1 MDKQI
6 FISAAV
12 KEKSTHLSDIY
23 GVIGVCGIVG
33 NLVAR
38 VLLDHGFQVIGT
50 DIKSEDECGFKYT
63 LEDYKLP
70 IYFKNHPE
78 TFFSSSKYIVP
89 PPSLSKDSEL
99 FEKIKGSRLN
109 GKSKV
114 LEVDELIK
122 RIKPDKPVICVTGTN
137 GKTTTTSLIK
147 HICYHVGMV
156 PVEHGFKDLQGNV
169 EYIPPLQCR
178 LKGDLAVL
186 ETGTFGIPGD
196 LKKIL
201 ERCDPSCG
209 IVTNITPDHIHK
221 DGSFLNYALIKG
233 EFVDYLKDKQLILNA
248 DDPTEMGLIKS
259 SQPSGNIIT
268 FGVDCKPSNEKQKKC
283 WCGRDLSIKETISGM
298 GYYNCECGLK
308 RPQPH
313 YLATKIKMKSFT
325 LQTPEET
332 LDVTLR
338 INGLHNIYNAVG
350 AIAVAVESLNI
361 PLRSIISAVESFE
374 GIPGRLDHLGT
385 YEDKDVIIDY
395 AHNPA
400 GVGTVLQ
407 ELKKSYQKIAVVI
420 TVSSESG
427 ESGDMEILNES
438 LKIADFTIPSS
449 FYSRK
454 AAELTESNKIIF
466 TKASSDKFKE
476 GTLGATLKQVLEG
489 LKKGLECDVDAVV
502 CLGEAAF
509 KYKKEIYKDIHRVKD

>member
-6 FISAAV
+6 FKSKAI
-12 KEKSTHLSDIY
+12 KEELTPSSDIY

-38 VLLDHGFQVIGT
+38 VLLDRGFQVMGT
-50 DIKSEDECGFKYT
+50 DIKSADECEFRYT
-63 LEDYKLP
+63 LEDYNLP
-70 IYFKNHPE
+70 IYFKDHPE
-78 TFFSSSKYIVP
+78 AFFSSSKYIIP

-99 FEKIKGSRLN
+99 FKKIEGGRLSN

-114 LEVDELIK
+114 LEVDDLLQ
-122 RIKPDKPVICVTGTN
+122 RIKPDKPVICITGTN

-147 HICYHVGMV
+147 HICYHTGMK
-156 PVEHGFKDLQGNV
+156 PVEHGFRELQGNV
-169 EYIPPLQCR
+169 AYIPPLQCR
-178 LKGDLAVL
+178 LKGDVAVL

-209 IVTNITPDHIHK
+209 IVTNITPDHMHK
-221 DGSFLNYALIKG
+221 DGSFLSYALIKG
-233 EFVDYLKDKQLILNA
+233 EFVDYFKDKQLILNA
-248 DDPTEMGLIKS
+248 DDPTVMGLVES
-259 SQPSGNIIT
+259 SKNSGDIIT
-268 FGVDCKPSNEKQKKC
+268 FGVDCETSQENQKKC
-283 WCGRDLSIKETISGM
+283 WCGSELSINETISGM

-313 YLATKIKMKSFT
+313 YLATNINRKNFT
-325 LQTPEET
+325 IQTPEDT
-332 LDVTLR
+332 LEVNLR
-338 INGLHNIYNAVG
+338 ISGLHNIYNTLG
-350 AIAVAVESLNI
+350 AIAVAVEFLKI

-374 GIPGRLDHLGT
+374 GVPGRLDHLGT
-385 YEDKDVIIDY
+385 YGNKDVIIDY
-395 AHNPA
+395 AHNPG

-427 ESGDMEILNES
+427 ENGDIEILNQS
-438 LKIADFTIPSS
+438 LKIADFTIPAS

-454 AAELTESNKIIF
+454 AAHGLIESREIILTD
-466 TKASSDKFKE
+466 ASQEQFRE

-509 KYKKEIYKDIHRVKD
+509 KYKDEIYKSII